1 MEFDKGEICRNYRYA
16 KNKVEQVQILAELNA
31 VERKTVIDILTAAGE
46 KVRIP
51 IEGRTKKTSVQKMT
65 DRQYAKAVT
74 RRLEILEDKIRPL
87 EREYKELVAVLGCCG
102 GQKQERGMYEQ
113 RITEKE
119 KAKLAGAVK
128 IRTQSQMHQMAF
140 GVRTGYLSYLTVVL
154 MVLRKQY
161 RFSEKKLKEFMDLM
175 QDHINSFYLGL
186 FADDDLIEV
195 LSDEIG
201 YQMKK

>member
-1 MEFDKGEICRNYRYA
+1 MEVKAVEFDKGEICRNYRHA
-16 KNKVEQVQILAELNA
+16 KDKVEQVQILAELNA

-51 IEGRTKKTSVQKMT
+51 IAGRTKKTSVQEMT

-119 KAKLAGAVK
+119 KADAAVR
-128 IRTQSQMHQMAF
+128 I
-140 GVRTGYLSYLTVVL
+140 
-154 MVLRKQY
+154 
-161 RFSEKKLKEFMDLM
+161 
-175 QDHINSFYLGL
+175 
-186 FADDDLIEV
+186 
-195 LSDEIG
+195 
-201 YQMKK
+201 

>member
-51 IEGRTKKTSVQKMT
+51 IEGRTKKTSVQEMT
-65 DRQYAKAVT
+65 DRQYTKAVT

-102 GQKQERGMYEQ
+102 GHRQERGMYEQ

-119 KAKLAGAVK
+119 KADAAV
-128 IRTQSQMHQMAF
+128 R
-140 GVRTGYLSYLTVVL
+140 V
-154 MVLRKQY
+154 
-161 RFSEKKLKEFMDLM
+161 
-175 QDHINSFYLGL
+175 
-186 FADDDLIEV
+186 
-195 LSDEIG
+195 
-201 YQMKK
+201 